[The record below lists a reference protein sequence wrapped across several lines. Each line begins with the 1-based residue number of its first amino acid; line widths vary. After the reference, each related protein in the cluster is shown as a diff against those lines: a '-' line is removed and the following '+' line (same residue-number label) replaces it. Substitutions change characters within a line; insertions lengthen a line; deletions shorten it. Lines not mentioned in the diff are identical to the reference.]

1 MVKTGLEILVSNQ
14 TWQNRFKGNIALLC
28 HSASIDS
35 RYVLAPIHIKKI
47 FGNRFKK
54 LFGPQHG
61 FVTDVQDNM
70 MESKDYIHPY
80 FGVPVHSLYS
90 HTRIPTDEML
100 EGIDHLFV
108 DLQDVGTRVYTYIS
122 TLSLIMEKVQGRKIE
137 IVVLDRPNPVG
148 GNMIE
153 GNVLEKEYK
162 SFVGR
167 HEIPQRHALTMGEY
181 AKYVQQN
188 FFPNVNLTVIQ
199 MDGWKREMFF
209 KDTGLPWVNP
219 SPNLPTMEGAITFIG
234 TVLFEGTNIS
244 EGRGTTRSLEI
255 IGHPKIEAFSIVDYL
270 NSLPEIKSLAGFIL
284 RPQVFMP
291 TFQKHAGIACG
302 GLQIQLTDEQKFKSW
317 TLSQLLCREL
327 YHHLKG
333 DFEFHTKPYE
343 YEKEKLAIDLI
354 NGTKEVRLWVEK
366 NGTLAELQKIEENG
380 MKGYLSNREK
390 CLLY

>member
-1 MVKTGLEILVSNQ
+1 MVTTGLEKLVSNQ
-14 TWQNRFKGNIALLC
+14 TLQNKFKGNIGLLC

-35 RYVLAPIHIKKI
+35 NYVLAPIHIKKI
-47 FGNRFKK
+47 FGGRFKK

-90 HTRIPTDEML
+90 HTRIPTDAML
-100 EGIDHLFV
+100 VGLDHLFV

-137 IVVLDRPNPVG
+137 IIVLDRPNPVG
-148 GNMIE
+148 GNIIE
-153 GNVLEKEYK
+153 GNLLEKDYK

-188 FFPNVNLTVIQ
+188 FFPNVNLTVIEMQ
-199 MDGWKREMFF
+199 NWKREMFY
-209 KDTGLPWVNP
+209 KHTGLPWVNP
-219 SPNLPTMEGAITFIG
+219 SPNLPTMEGAITIVG

-255 IGHPKIEAFSIVDYL
+255 IGHPKIEAFSFVDYL
-270 NSLPEIKSLAGFIL
+270 NNLPEIKELQGFIL

-291 TFQKHAGIACG
+291 TFQKHQRIPCG
-302 GLQIQLTDEQKFKSW
+302 GLQIQVTNLDQIRPW

-327 YHHLKG
+327 YHHLKS
-333 DFEFHTKPYE
+333 DFKWNDKPYE
-343 YEKEKLAIDLI
+343 YEKEKLSIDLI
-354 NGTKEVRLWVEK
+354 NGNSDVRLWVEK
-366 NGTLAELQKIEENG
+366 KGTLAELKKIEDNQ
-380 MKGYLSNREK
+380 MDNYKMAREK
-390 CLLY
+390 ALIY

>member
-1 MVKTGLEILVSNQ
+1 MTTGLEKLVSNQ
-14 TWQNRFKGNIALLC
+14 TLQNKFKGNIGLLC

-35 RYVLAPIHIKKI
+35 NYVLAPIHIKKI
-47 FGNRFKK
+47 FGGRFKK

-90 HTRIPTDEML
+90 HTRIPTDAML
-100 EGIDHLFV
+100 EGLDHLFV

-137 IVVLDRPNPVG
+137 IIVLDRPNPVG
-148 GNMIE
+148 GNIIE
-153 GNVLEKEYK
+153 GNLLEKDYK

-188 FFPNVNLTVIQ
+188 FFPNVNLTVIEMQ
-199 MDGWKREMFF
+199 NWKREMFY
-209 KDTGLPWVNP
+209 KHTGLPWVNP
-219 SPNLPTMEGAITFIG
+219 SPNLPTMEGAITFVG

-255 IGHPKIEAFSIVDYL
+255 IGHPKIEAFSFVDYL
-270 NSLPEIKSLAGFIL
+270 NNLPEIKELQGFIL

-291 TFQKHAGIACG
+291 TFQKHQGIPCG
-302 GLQIQLTDEQKFKSW
+302 GLQIQVTNPDQIRPW

-327 YHHLKG
+327 YHHLKS
-333 DFEFHTKPYE
+333 DFKWNDKPYE
-343 YEKEKLAIDLI
+343 YEKEKLSIDLI
-354 NGTKEVRLWVEK
+354 NGNSDVRLWVEK
-366 NGTLAELQKIEENG
+366 KGTLAELKKIEDNQ
-380 MKGYLSNREK
+380 MDNYKMAREK
-390 CLLY
+390 ALIY

>member
-1 MVKTGLEILVSNQ
+1 MVTTGLEKLVSNQ
-14 TWQNRFKGNIALLC
+14 TLQNKFKGNIGLLC

-35 RYVLAPIHIKKI
+35 NYVLAPIHIKKI
-47 FGNRFKK
+47 FGGRFKK

-90 HTRIPTDEML
+90 HTRIPTDAML
-100 EGIDHLFV
+100 EGLDHLFV

-137 IVVLDRPNPVG
+137 IIVLDRPNPVG
-148 GNMIE
+148 GNIIE
-153 GNVLEKEYK
+153 GNLLEKDYK

-188 FFPNVNLTVIQ
+188 FFPNVNLTVIEMQ
-199 MDGWKREMFF
+199 NWKREMFY
-209 KDTGLPWVNP
+209 KHTGLPWVNP
-219 SPNLPTMEGAITFIG
+219 SPNLPTMEGAITFVG

-255 IGHPKIEAFSIVDYL
+255 IGHPKIEAFSFVDYL
-270 NSLPEIKSLAGFIL
+270 NNLPEIKELQGFIL

-291 TFQKHAGIACG
+291 TFQKHQGIPCG
-302 GLQIQLTDEQKFKSW
+302 GLQIQVTNPDQIRPW

-327 YHHLKG
+327 YHHLKS
-333 DFEFHTKPYE
+333 DFKWNDKPYE
-343 YEKEKLAIDLI
+343 YEKEKLSIDLI
-354 NGTKEVRLWVEK
+354 NGNSDVRLWVEK
-366 NGTLAELQKIEENG
+366 KGTLAELKKIEDNQ
-380 MKGYLSNREK
+380 MDNYKMAREK
-390 CLLY
+390 ALIY